1 MTRNF
6 NAVVF
11 RDGDWYVAQ
20 CLDVDVASQGKT
32 EEEAMENLNEA
43 LILHFTPPVATLP
56 PSIRQFELDI
66 AA

>member
-11 RDGDWYVAQ
+11 IDGDWYVAQ
-20 CLDVDVASQGKT
+20 CLDVDIASQGKT

-43 LILHFTPPVATLP
+43 LMLHFTPPVATLP
-56 PSIRQFELDI
+56 PSRK
-66 AA
+66 